1 MLRRNAYHK
10 DVTSDLHDVTAYCP
24 KYEHAMELLG
34 KRWTGLVLRALMSG
48 HTRFNAIC
56 NYVPG
61 LSDRLLSERLK
72 ELEAEGIVRRTV
84 FAETPVRVEYTL
96 TSKGEELRPVVDAL
110 QTWAD
115 AWVPDS
121 GT

>member
-1 MLRRNAYHK
+1 M
-10 DVTSDLHDVTAYCP
+10 TSDLHDLTAYCE

-48 HTRFNAIC
+48 HARFNAIC

-72 ELEAEGIVRRTV
+72 ELEAEGIVQRAV
-84 FAETPVRVEYTL
+84 YAETPVRVEYTL
-96 TSKGEELRPVVDAL
+96 TSKGEELRGVVEAV
-110 QTWAD
+110 QSWAD
-115 AWVPDS
+115 AWVPD
-121 GT
+121 G